1 MWARI
6 VRLFHGKDKRYDS
19 QKYRK
24 KTGNEIEWIWVD
36 KKQTKRIKVIKYS
49 NNKAALTQ
57 KADTLYESTCEYA
70 NE

>member
-1 MWARI
+1 MI
-6 VRLFHGKDKRYDS
+6 VKSIEKKD
-19 QKYRK
+19 
-24 KTGNEIEWIWVD
+24 GNKIDWIWVD
-36 KKQTKRIKVIKYS
+36 KKQTERIKVIKYS